1 MSKTFCGVQF
11 KKMLFSAL
19 LIMFAENLSD
29 IINYILAAQI
39 FGDNAMAAVSLVMPL
54 SCFVLFFSSSI
65 AIGTAYLYSFEIG
78 AFRQEKANKLVGQ
91 GVILAVTLS
100 ILFAVILFFGQEAFF
115 SLFDVTGEIKTYAR
129 EYYSLF
135 FLATAI
141 NPIFFLC
148 RL

>member
-19 LIMFAENLSD
+19 LILFAENLSD

-39 FGDNAMAAVSLVMPL
+39 FGDNAMAAVILVMPL

-78 AFRQEKANKLVGQ
+78 AFRSENANKLVGQ

-100 ILFAVILFFGQEAFF
+100 ILFVVILFFRSRG
-115 SLFDVTGEIKTYAR
+115 
-129 EYYSLF
+129 
-135 FLATAI
+135 
-141 NPIFFLC
+141 IFFTF
-148 RL
+148 